1 MAKMVVTNKTAH
13 IAIKDR
19 KEFRNSQGSF
29 TGILTNDQF
38 LETDQLPEE
47 WKEQLRDAITLSS
60 GPVFVVYSYNTPIA
74 WYANGE
80 WTIPDVSY
88 SQTTARQQSMVKFA
102 TR

>member
-29 TGILTNDQF
+29 TGILTNDRSIGTG
-38 LETDQLPEE
+38 ELPCDWRNELS
-47 WKEQLRDAITLSS
+47 KAITLSS
-60 GPVFVVYSYNTPIA
+60 GPVFVVYSYQTPIA